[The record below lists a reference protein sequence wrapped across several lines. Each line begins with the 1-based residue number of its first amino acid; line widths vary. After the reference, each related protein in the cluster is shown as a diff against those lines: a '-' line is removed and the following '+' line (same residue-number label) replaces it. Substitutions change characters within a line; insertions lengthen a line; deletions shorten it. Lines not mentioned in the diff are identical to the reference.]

1 MEKIVIIGSPGAGK
15 STLAC
20 QLGQLLNIEVFHLD
34 RFFWQSG
41 WREKPRDARI
51 GILKDLVQ
59 EEHWIIE
66 GTYLSSSEPRLIA
79 ADTVIFLDISPL
91 LCLQRIGRRHN
102 KYKGQ
107 SRLDLPDGCSDNFN
121 LICILKVLAFP
132 VRGRRALKQ
141 KLRKYNS
148 KQIIWLHSG
157 KEVEDFLAQQKRL
170 AGDMMTSPTTALV
183 AKVADAPEPH
193 DSGVSAALLPLSSR
207 IRSAIAGLRFR

>member
-1 MEKIVIIGSPGAGK
+1 MKKIVIVGSPGAGK

-20 QLGQLLNIEVFHLD
+20 QLGKLLNTEVFHLD
-34 RFFWQSG
+34 RYFWQSG
-41 WREKPRDARI
+41 WREKSRDARI
-51 GILKDLVQ
+51 KILKDLVQ

-91 LCLQRIGRRHN
+91 LCLQRIERRHN

-107 SRLDLPDGCSDNFN
+107 SRPDLPDGCSDNFN

-141 KLRKYNS
+141 KLRKYTSN
-148 KQIIWLHSG
+148 QIFWLRSD
-157 KEVEDFLAQQKRL
+157 KDVEDFLAQQVKDTDDERN
-170 AGDMMTSPTTALV
+170 SSLV
-183 AKVADAPEPH
+183 ASV
-193 DSGVSAALLPLSSR
+193 
-207 IRSAIAGLRFR
+207 